1 MRPSL
6 RLRPSGRRGR
16 QKGFY
21 TRGYKISQSMASTF
35 RDLGGDEEDDIY
47 VPEGVMQGIEDIAA
61 GRTADE
67 DDLDDALN
75 F

>member
-1 MRPSL
+1 MV
-6 RLRPSGRRGR
+6 
-16 QKGFY
+16 
-21 TRGYKISQSMASTF
+21 STF
-35 RDLGGDEEDDIY
+35 RDLGGNEEDDVY